1 MGIKQKFGKYD
12 VRTTRKIGLLVTLTY
27 RGQNHSEMLTFSL
40 SRIGVLV
47 GAYIEQKLHQPFLSS
62 AQL

>member
-12 VRTTRKIGLLVTLTY
+12 VRTTRKIGLLVTLIY
-27 RGQNHSEMLTFSL
+27 RGQNHSEMLTFFQ

-47 GAYIEQKLHQPFLSS
+47 GSTIGQKRHKPFLSS
-62 AQL
+62 AQR

>member
-12 VRTTRKIGLLVTLTY
+12 VRTTRKIGLLVKLTY
-27 RGQNHSEMLTFSL
+27 RGQNHSEMLTFFL

-47 GAYIEQKLHQPFLSS
+47 GANIEQKLHQPFLSS